1 MRRRCT
7 TNQPHPMTDSDPFSE
22 SERLS
27 TLLAD
32 GSTDA
37 AASALASL
45 DAASAEER
53 KAALRSLRTFADD
66 HPTAVSPVAQAL
78 VPYLTDDE
86 RAVRLT
92 VAKTLV
98 AVAEADPNAAAPV
111 VSDLAA
117 RLDDE
122 SEFYYVRARC
132 AEALGYVA
140 LEHPADVSS
149 PEILAAFRVGL
160 SFEEAPVRERLAK
173 AIECVALG
181 DPSRLTHHAPQFAAH
196 FDDERELVRY
206 HLASAL
212 VVLAC
217 ADPDEVAPVADELV
231 ARFDDET
238 PQVRGRAA
246 EALGILRRDA
256 EASVPTAELDALR
269 DDEHEFVRDRAAF
282 ALDAATDGSTSG
294 SDHGTVAGVR
304 ETTADAAEA
313 VATPDEEADCREC
326 GAPLPPGGPPMCPRC
341 GAPR

>member
-1 MRRRCT
+1 
-7 TNQPHPMTDSDPFSE
+7 MTDADRPPAP
-22 SERLS
+22 ERLPD
-27 TLLAD
+27 LLAD

-37 AASALASL
+37 AASALPAL
-45 DAASAEER
+45 ESAPADER
-53 KAALRSLRTFADD
+53 KSVLRSVRGLADER
-66 HPTAVSPVAQAL
+66 PAAVAPVVPAL
-78 VPYLTDDE
+78 VPFLTDDE

-98 AVAEADPNAAAPV
+98 AVADADPDAVAPV
-111 VSDLAA
+111 VSALAA

-122 SEFYYVRARC
+122 SEFYYVRGRC

-140 LEHPADVSS
+140 LERPSDVSS

-181 DPSRLTHHAPQFAAH
+181 DPSRLTHHAPRFADH
-196 FDDERELVRY
+196 LDDEQALVRY

-217 ADPDEVAPVADELV
+217 ADPAAVAPVTDELV
-231 ARFDDET
+231 ARLDDET
-238 PQVRGRAA
+238 PQVRGRAV
-246 EALGILRRDA
+246 EALGVLGRES
-256 EASVPTAELDALR
+256 EARIPAGELDALR
-269 DDEHEFVRDRAAF
+269 EDDCEFVRERAAF
-282 ALDAATDGSTSG
+282 AADTATDGSVSG
-294 SDHGTVAGVR
+294 GEFGTVESVR
-304 ETTADAAEA
+304 ASTADAAKS
-313 VATPDEEADCREC
+313 VVLPDEAAECREC